1 MRNILK
7 KVMSFLIVISFV
19 FMLYSVGNS
28 IVMQYKKYQVSSEIE
43 QVVALMKDTNTTSKH
58 SLDYYKKYYQN
69 DNIVGSLK
77 IEGTGIET
85 LLVKGNDNEY
95 YLNHSIRN
103 EYDIIGS
110 IFVDYRTDLN
120 SKQINI
126 YGHNSNVYDVIF
138 KKLENYLDNKYY
150 SDHKYIELWDGDK
163 KSIYEIF
170 SVQIVTDDY
179 EHMDVVPQNRKSHLE
194 KLSNGLYET
203 GIITNEEDD
212 VLVLQTC
219 TYTPKNSFIIINAKK
234 LKEVKV

>member
-170 SVQIVTDDY
+170 SVQIVSNDY
-179 EHMDVVPQNRKSHLE
+179 EHYDVDADDWIKHIDTLNNSIYTTNTKATPEDEIL
-194 KLSNGLYET
+194 
-203 GIITNEEDD
+203 II
-212 VLVLQTC
+212 QTC
-219 TYTPKNSFIIINAKK
+219 LYNPVNSLLLINAKK
-234 LKEVKV
+234 V

>member
-1 MRNILK
+1 MKKKILDASIFILLLLTLYYSIDYIKLVHKNNLIKKEIRNEISVLESNK
-7 KVMSFLIVISFV
+7 KGTIKNL
-19 FMLYSVGNS
+19 
-28 IVMQYKKYQVSSEIE
+28 E
-43 QVVALMKDTNTTSKH
+43 
-58 SLDYYKKYYQN
+58 YYKEYYEN

-170 SVQIVTDDY
+170 SVQIVSNDY
-179 EHMDVVPQNRKSHLE
+179 EHYDVDADDWIKHIDTLNNSIYTTNTKATPEDEIL
-194 KLSNGLYET
+194 
-203 GIITNEEDD
+203 II
-212 VLVLQTC
+212 QTC
-219 TYTPKNSFIIINAKK
+219 LYNPVNSLLLINAKK
-234 LKEVKV
+234 V

>member
-138 KKLENYLDNKYY
+138 KELENYLDKNYF
-150 SDHKYIELWDGDK
+150 SNHKYIELWDGDK
-163 KSIYEIF
+163 TKIYEIF
-170 SVQIVTDDY
+170 SVQVVTSGY
-179 EHMDVVPQNRKSHLE
+179 EHYTVNPSNLE
-194 KLSNGLYET
+194 AHIMNLNNSIYET
-203 GIITNEEDD
+203 GNVASTKDEI
-212 VLVLQTC
+212 LVIQTC
-219 TYTPKNSFIIINAKK
+219 LYNPANSLLLINAKK
-234 LKEVKV
+234 V

>member
-77 IEGTGIET
+77 IEGTDIET

-163 KSIYEIF
+163 TKIYEIF
-170 SVQIVTDDY
+170 SVQVVTSGY
-179 EHMDVVPQNRKSHLE
+179 EHYTVNPSNLE
-194 KLSNGLYET
+194 AHIMNLNNSIYET
-203 GIITNEEDD
+203 GNVASTKDEI
-212 VLVLQTC
+212 LVIQTC
-219 TYTPKNSFIIINAKK
+219 LYNPANSLLLINAKK
-234 LKEVKV
+234 V

>member
-1 MRNILK
+1 M
-7 KVMSFLIVISFV
+7 
-19 FMLYSVGNS
+19 
-28 IVMQYKKYQVSSEIE
+28 
-43 QVVALMKDTNTTSKH
+43 
-58 SLDYYKKYYQN
+58 
-69 DNIVGSLK
+69 GSLK

-85 LLVKGNDNEY
+85 LLVKANDNEY

-170 SVQIVTDDY
+170 SVQIVSNDY
-179 EHMDVVPQNRKSHLE
+179 EHYDVDTDDWENHINTLNNSI
-194 KLSNGLYET
+194 YEIKNKAT
-203 GIITNEEDD
+203 PKDEI
-212 VLVLQTC
+212 LVIQTC
-219 TYTPKNSFIIINAKK
+219 LYNPTNSLLLINAKK
-234 LKEVKV
+234 V

>member
-103 EYDIIGS
+103 
-110 IFVDYRTDLN
+110 
-120 SKQINI
+120 
-126 YGHNSNVYDVIF
+126 
-138 KKLENYLDNKYY
+138 
-150 SDHKYIELWDGDK
+150 
-163 KSIYEIF
+163 
-170 SVQIVTDDY
+170 
-179 EHMDVVPQNRKSHLE
+179 
-194 KLSNGLYET
+194 
-203 GIITNEEDD
+203 
-212 VLVLQTC
+212 
-219 TYTPKNSFIIINAKK
+219 
-234 LKEVKV
+234 

>member
-43 QVVALMKDTNTTSKH
+43 QVMALMKDTNTTSKH

-138 KKLENYLDNKYY
+138 KELENYLDKNYF
-150 SDHKYIELWDGDK
+150 SNHKYIELWDGDK
-163 KSIYEIF
+163 TKIYEIF
-170 SVQIVTDDY
+170 SVQVVTSGY
-179 EHMDVVPQNRKSHLE
+179 EHYTVNPSNLE
-194 KLSNGLYET
+194 AHIMNLNNSIYET
-203 GIITNEEDD
+203 GNVASTKDEI
-212 VLVLQTC
+212 LVIQTC
-219 TYTPKNSFIIINAKK
+219 LYNPANSLLLINAKK
-234 LKEVKV
+234 V